1 EVAKYSA
8 KDYEM
13 SVSQEVFDVFYLALK
28 GRQLIVYGGLL
39 KDYAKKYE
47 DGELDKYK
55 STDKNEYYYRLIAMW
70 NKDLMK
76 FEQEY
81 QELSESEKQEY
92 NGHLINEVDVEA

>member
-1 EVAKYSA
+1 
-8 KDYEM
+8 
-13 SVSQEVFDVFYLALK
+13 
-28 GRQLIVYGGLL
+28 
-39 KDYAKKYE
+39 E

-81 QELSESEKQEY
+81 QELTESEKQEY
-92 NGHLINEVDVEA
+92 NGHLIDEMEVE